1 MISAT
6 HQGHAREVA
15 AALEL
20 GKYSACVTVSG
31 DGLINEV
38 LNGLMSRADSP
49 EALAQLTLTLTL

>member
-1 MISAT
+1 M
-6 HQGHAREVA
+6 A

-49 EALAQLTLTLTL
+49 EALARLTLTLTLTPTVTL